1 VRRSFASIVGIVA
14 ACLMVGVIAVTG
26 RWPVDAP
33 RTHVEAGGILSL
45 PAERI
50 ARVEFSAGGQQSLF
64 SRDPREGWLFNGA
77 PTGPAI
83 ANHIETAVRLLT
95 VSAPRR
101 VLAAG
106 EYSPGQLAAYGLDPP
121 RFVLAVAEAGDNTTR
136 LGFGEATP
144 AQNAQYV
151 QIISCRATWAR
162 NGSWRAT
169 WPGVRTVCCCRF
181 PLPRCGRPR
190 S

>member
-1 VRRSFASIVGIVA
+1 MRRSFASIVGIVA

-50 ARVEFSAGGQQSLF
+50 ARVEFSAGEQQSLF

-101 VLAAG
+101 VLA
-106 EYSPGQLAAYGLDPP
+106 
-121 RFVLAVAEAGDNTTR
+121 
-136 LGFGEATP
+136 
-144 AQNAQYV
+144 
-151 QIISCRATWAR
+151 
-162 NGSWRAT
+162 
-169 WPGVRTVCCCRF
+169 
-181 PLPRCGRPR
+181 GR
-190 S
+190 